1 MELPDAINQFRAILT
16 QKLCRKQER
25 NDFVEVVMVLL
36 VGMLWGLFN
45 PHQVAQQLGVSPKE
59 LYATLHS
66 LSAASW
72 RRLLDEMMVERALD
86 RLRHYEQ
93 ASRSTKSR
101 RQASLSIDD
110 SVVKRYG
117 KLLSYVWPC
126 YSGQV
131 KHVVRGQDVVGIVLR
146 IGSEIIPLR
155 LAFVSKQG
163 RGPTTKPA
171 LLIREMEQLKA
182 YFAGHGIDLTE
193 LGVSLDSWWINQGV
207 SAELARLGF
216 VKQVIAAKRS
226 LVLESREGRASL
238 GERKKH
244 AVLTTGWGQP
254 REGQRVRGANPSLG
268 QMAAIMF
275 DHRRSKTFAVIC
287 PSRLLRTC
295 EGLRIWAN
303 HQAVE
308 TFWKRLKKWLGL
320 GQMQS
325 RGRRG
330 AWAELS
336 LRIVAYFLAL
346 DLFGANGTTLAQ
358 LTHWLRR
365 QGTFAELINEHVQL
379 DLCGCS

>member
-25 NDFVEVVMVLL
+25 TEFVEVVMVLL

-66 LSAASW
+66 MSAASW

-226 LVLESREGRASL
+226 LVLESRDGRASL

-244 AVLTTGWGQP
+244 AVRDLRLGTTQRGTTSARRESQLGSNGGHHVRPSTVEDVCGDLSVATVAHLRRVAHLGEPSGGGDLLEATQEVAWVRADAEPRTTWGVGGVKLT
-254 REGQRVRGANPSLG
+254 RGGL
-268 QMAAIMF
+268 
-275 DHRRSKTFAVIC
+275 
-287 PSRLLRTC
+287 LLRARSVRCQWHHPRADNPLVTS
-295 EGLRIWAN
+295 
-303 HQAVE
+303 
-308 TFWKRLKKWLGL
+308 
-320 GQMQS
+320 S
-325 RGRRG
+325 RDVRR
-330 AWAELS
+330 
-336 LRIVAYFLAL
+336 V
-346 DLFGANGTTLAQ
+346 NQ
-358 LTHWLRR
+358 
-365 QGTFAELINEHVQL
+365 
-379 DLCGCS
+379 

>member
-1 MELPDAINQFRAILT
+1 MELPDALNQFRAILT
-16 QKLCRKQER
+16 QKLCHKQER

-36 VGMLWGLFN
+36 VGMLWGLYN
-45 PHQVAQQLGVSPKE
+45 PHQVAQQLGISPRE
-59 LYATLHS
+59 LYAILHR

-72 RRLLDEMMVERALD
+72 RRLLDEMMLERALN
-86 RLRHYEQ
+86 RLQHYEQ
-93 ASRSTKSR
+93 ASAATKSR
-101 RQASLSIDD
+101 LQASLSIDD

-117 KLLSYVWPC
+117 QLVSYVWPW

-131 KHVVRGQDVVGIVLR
+131 KHVVAGQDVVGIVLR
-146 IGSEIIPLR
+146 IGSEIIPVR

-171 LLIREMEQLKA
+171 LLIRELEQLKA

-193 LGVSLDSWWINQGV
+193 LGVSLDSWWLGQDV
-207 SAELARLGF
+207 SADLARMGF
-216 VKQVIAAKRS
+216 AKQVMAAKKS
-226 LVLESREGRASL
+226 LVLESRDGRASL
-238 GERKKH
+238 GERKKR
-244 AVLTTGWGQP
+244 AVLTSGWGQSREAQRLRGENP
-254 REGQRVRGANPSLG
+254 RLG
-268 QMAAIMF
+268 QMVAILF
-275 DHRRSKTFAVIC
+275 DHPRSKTFAVVC
-287 PSRLLRTC
+287 PARLLRSC

-320 GQMQS
+320 GQMQI

-336 LRIVAYFLAL
+336 MRVLAYFLAMSMF
-346 DLFGANGTTLAQ
+346 DSNATTLAQ

-365 QGTFAELINEHVQL
+365 QGTFAELIDEHFQL
-379 DLCGCS
+379 DLCRCS